1 MPKLPERDES
11 GERRPVIA
19 ALFEHRSGRIIAV
32 SRVIFAV
39 IFFGAVLFD
48 PSAPDDPSNPVF
60 QILGGYLLLAV
71 ILFAVAMRS
80 WWWDHLLA
88 WPMLT
93 VDILALLAAVFLTEG
108 SSNDFTSPFLA
119 IFAFVMLSAT
129 IRWNWRVT
137 LGAAIGVT
145 FLYFALGLWVSV
157 ADPDFNVVRFGRRVA
172 YLLVLSLILVWFGLQ
187 RSEQHINR
195 FHERPKPIPAS
206 LPPLEE
212 ALAFAIAESGARAGA
227 IAWSDNEEPATE
239 LRTQGLSAS
248 QQRLGPEA
256 LRGDGGIG
264 QRARIFSA
272 DRRRSL
278 RASRRGR
285 PVALSAPVTEPLA
298 DLLGVGEAL
307 AFPVTGGTGSGE
319 IVLTGISGICED
331 HVAIGTLIG
340 RELEAALDRH
350 ARLMLLHESGLARSR
365 EALARDL
372 HDSVAQSLAGAA
384 MRVEGLRRSIQAGND
399 PEAEIGQIKDALR
412 AEQRHIR
419 TMIERLRY
427 SRETE
432 RSVDLS
438 ASMRRVLEE
447 LSVRWAIGIAG
458 PGAGPI
464 MVPVSLDYE
473 IANLLREAVANAVR
487 HGNATEVSVSA
498 ELGGEGIVIEITD
511 NGGGFAPG
519 TGPEAPR
526 SIRERIRRHGGDLA
540 VRSGSGGTH
549 LAMDLPLEIAA

>member
-1 MPKLPERDES
+1 
-11 GERRPVIA
+11 VIA

-32 SRVIFAV
+32 SRVIFAI
-39 IFFGAVLFD
+39 IFFGAVLVD
-48 PSAPDDPSNPVF
+48 PSTPAEPSNPVF
-60 QILGGYLLLAV
+60 QILGAYLMLAIV
-71 ILFAVAMRS
+71 LFAVAMRS

-137 LGAAIGVT
+137 LGAAVAVT
-145 FLYFALGLWVSV
+145 FLYCALGLWVSV
-157 ADPDFNVVRFGRRVA
+157 ADPDFNTVRFGRRVA

-187 RSEQHINR
+187 RREQHIDR
-195 FHERPKPIPAS
+195 FHEQPQPVPAP

-212 ALAFAIAESGARAGA
+212 ALAFAIAQSGARAGA
-227 IAWSDNEEPATE
+227 IAWNDTEEPTTE

-248 QQRLGPEA
+248 RQQLGPETM
-256 LRGDGGIG
+256 LGDAGVG

-285 PVALSAPVTEPLA
+285 PVALSTPATEPLA

-319 IVLTGISGICED
+319 IVLSGISGICED
-331 HVAIGTLIG
+331 HVAIGALIG

-399 PEAEIGQIKDALR
+399 PEVEIGQIKEALR
-412 AEQRHIR
+412 AEQRHVR
-419 TMIERLRY
+419 TMIDRLRY
-427 SRETE
+427 SEETE

-447 LSVRWAIGIAG
+447 LSVRWAISIGG
-458 PGAGPI
+458 PAAEPI
-464 MVPVSLDYE
+464 MVPISLDYE

-487 HGNATEVSVSA
+487 HGKATEVGVSIDA
-498 ELGGEGIVIEITD
+498 GEGGIVIEIVD
-511 NGGGFAPG
+511 NGGGFAAG

-526 SIRERIRRHGGDLA
+526 SIRERTRRHGGDLS
-540 VRSGSGGTH
+540 VRSGPDGTH
-549 LAMDLPLEIAA
+549 LAIDLPLEIAA